1 MPIQLCRLGLVMDL
15 TWLSDFA
22 ALAKTG
28 NFSRAAETRNVTQPA
43 FSRRIRLLEEWIGQ
57 PLVDRR
63 SHPIVL
69 TPAGQAFRTYAEE
82 LPRRVEEGRQAARM
96 AGQQQHQ
103 TLRFATTQVL
113 SLSFFP
119 IWLRSIATQT
129 ALGAV
134 NLISNSV
141 QACEQ
146 SMLQGEAQFL
156 LCHYLEGMPW
166 RLTDDAFMSTCIRT
180 DRLIPVSAL
189 GPDGKPLY
197 SMDASSNQTI
207 PLLAYDGP
215 AGLGRI
221 FRSVFDIAT
230 VRPRLE
236 PIAESHLALLLG
248 LALEGRG
255 VAWVPEGV
263 VRAELDQKLLGEAGG
278 PKWSIPMEVRLFRP
292 RSPLGQVAE
301 EFWKFVLDTQDP
313 VAPPSSV

>member
-1 MPIQLCRLGLVMDL
+1 MDS
-15 TWLSDFA
+15 TWLSDFV

-28 NFSRAAETRNVTQPA
+28 NFSRAAEARNITQPA

-63 SHPIVL
+63 SHPVVL
-69 TPAGQAFRTYAEE
+69 TAAGQAFRPFAEE
-82 LPRRVEEGRQAARM
+82 LALRVDEGRQAART
-96 AGQQQHQ
+96 AGKQDGQ

-156 LCHYLEGMPW
+156 LCHYLDGMPW
-166 RLTDDAFMSTCIRT
+166 RLTEDAFTSISIRK
-180 DRLIPVSAL
+180 DRLLPVSAV
-189 GPDGKPLY
+189 GRDGKALY
-197 SMDASSNQTI
+197 SMDAFPERTV
-207 PLLAYDGP
+207 PFLAYDGP

-230 VRPRLE
+230 VKPRLE

-255 VAWVPEGV
+255 IAWVPESV
-263 VRAELDQKLLGEAGG
+263 VRSELDQGLITEAGG
-278 PKWSIPMEVRLFRP
+278 SKWSIPMEVRLFRP
-292 RSPLGQVAE
+292 RLDMGRTAE
-301 EFWKFVLDTQDP
+301 DFWTFVS
-313 VAPPSSV
+313 APTHQR